1 MKSHDE
7 IVKIARDV
15 LGLADEDDGE
25 LISFEGRGSDRSYH
39 RFVWNKGASVMIGSY
54 DPCRVENTYYAD
66 IALTLARNGI
76 SVPRILHHDRM
87 ACLVFMQDLGD
98 VDLWSLR
105 NESWNVRRKMYE
117 KTLRLVRKLHACSDE
132 AFLSG
137 RTALMDA
144 FGPGLYR
151 WERDY
156 FRENFVTGLCRL
168 PLEPPFAEALEEE
181 LQGLA
186 ERLASQNPTLV
197 HRDLQSQ
204 NVMIHD
210 GEPFLIDFQGMRF
223 GNCLYDLGS
232 LLCDPY
238 VRFSAEE
245 RHQLLSFYY
254 GLTSSEP
261 DWNEFLKAFWEA
273 SAQRLM
279 QALGAYGFLG
289 IRKGLKSYLA
299 HVPSG
304 LRNLCVAA
312 ENAGSLPLLL
322 EISVQ
327 CERTISAGVSSS
339 TRVL

>member
-1 MKSHDE
+1 MEQGRLRHDR
-7 IVKIARDV
+7 K
-15 LGLADEDDGE
+15 L
-25 LISFEGRGSDRSYH
+25 RS
-39 RFVWNKGASVMIGSY
+39 
-54 DPCRVENTYYAD
+54 CRVENTYYAD
-66 IALTLARNGI
+66 IALTLPATAYRSPGYCI
-76 SVPRILHHDRM
+76 TTGWHASFSCRIW
-87 ACLVFMQDLGD
+87 ATSILV
-98 VDLWSLR
+98 LR

-117 KTLRLVRKLHACSDE
+117 NSPSCEEAPCVFDE

-137 RTALMDA
+137 RTALWMPTRTLSL
-144 FGPGLYR
+144 GEGLLQRELSPGSAGFRSNLLLQS
-151 WERDY
+151 WKKNCRDW
-156 FRENFVTGLCRL
+156 LK
-168 PLEPPFAEALEEE
+168 
-181 LQGLA
+181 
-186 ERLASQNPTLV
+186 RLASQNPTLV

-223 GNCLYDLGS
+223 GNWLYDLGS

-322 EISVQ
+322 EISMQ

-339 TRVL
+339 TRVF